1 MSKVEFQD
9 CYIDHLLNALDEV
22 SSGRLRRH
30 LPDCQECQV
39 ELKELSDALHSL
51 PLALESIA
59 SSPQLKNQLLA
70 RIAST
75 AQPRPAVSARSG
87 LRGWR
92 AAAVAAGII
101 VVLLA
106 GLVFQ
111 GRRIS
116 REQNLHIASLL
127 AEIDE
132 LRDAN
137 QSLILKV
144 DSLSRPSVRFLNL
157 VGLTSFEGSS
167 ASAFIRPEDGRI
179 SLFFHQLPA
188 LEANQDFQ
196 LWVIEEGQPPHPSAT
211 FDGTGPVTEVEVD
224 LPIAADQVQVL
235 AVTIEPQ
242 GGSPQPTGAMVL
254 AGP

>member
-9 CYIDHLLNALDEV
+9 YYIDYLLDALDEV
-22 SSGRLRRH
+22 SSERLKRH
-30 LPDCQECQV
+30 LPDCEECQA
-39 ELKELSDALHSL
+39 ELKELADTLHSL
-51 PLALESIA
+51 PLALEPIA
-59 SSPQLKNQLLA
+59 PSLQLKDRLLS
-70 RIAST
+70 RISST
-75 AQPRPAVSARSG
+75 QQPRPTVSAQSG
-87 LRGWR
+87 LHGWR

-101 VVLLA
+101 IVLLA
-106 GLVFQ
+106 GLVIQ

-116 REQNLHIASLL
+116 RQQDLHVASLL

-132 LRDAN
+132 LRNAN

-144 DSLSRPSVRFLNL
+144 DSLSRPTVRFLNL
-157 VGLTSFEGSS
+157 AGLTGFAGSS
-167 ASAFIRPEDGRI
+167 ASAFIRPEEGRI
-179 SLFFHQLPA
+179 SLFFHQLPTI
-188 LEANQDFQ
+188 EANQDFQ

-211 FDGTGPVTEVEVD
+211 FDGIGPVTEIEVD

>member
-9 CYIDHLLNALDEV
+9 YYIDYLLDALDEV
-22 SSGRLRRH
+22 SSERLRRH
-30 LPDCQECQV
+30 LPDCHECPA
-39 ELKELSDALHSL
+39 ELKELSDTLHSL
-51 PLALESIA
+51 PLALEPIA
-59 SSPQLKNQLLA
+59 PPPQLKDRLLA
-70 RIAST
+70 QVSST
-75 AQPRPAVSARSG
+75 DQPQATAPKQAR
-87 LRGWR
+87 LRRWR
-92 AAAVAAGII
+92 FAAVAAGVI

-116 REQNLHIASLL
+116 REQDLHIASLL
-127 AEIDE
+127 AEIDA
-132 LRDAN
+132 LRNAN

-144 DSLSRPSVRFLNL
+144 DSLSRPTVRFLNL
-157 VGLTSFEGSS
+157 AGLTGFEGSS
-167 ASAFIRPEDGRI
+167 GSAFIRPEDGRI
-179 SLFFHQLPA
+179 SLFFHDLPA
-188 LEANQDFQ
+188 LAANEDFQ
-196 LWVIEEGQPPHPSAT
+196 LWVIEEGQPPHPSVA

-224 LPIAADQVQVL
+224 LPLAAEQVQVL